1 MKHIDLYTSTQYTSQ
16 QINCMPSKGFFST
29 FSSCCMYTTVVYCV
43 YTRMHHVLLSPS
55 IYYSTPYV
63 QCQT

>member
-29 FSSCCMYTTVVYCV
+29 YSSCCMYITVVYGV
-43 YTRMHHVLLSPS
+43 YMHHVILSAS
-55 IYYSTPYV
+55 IYSTPYV